1 MKDLERITEL
11 IENEI
16 RPLTSKQDISPNE
29 LKNLGEAVDILKDV
43 ETIKAMKQSEQEG
56 YSFRGSY
63 DDGMSNRYPYMR
75 SHEGG
80 QSMNSYN
87 SYANQRY
94 PMSMEGQ
101 SMTGNSMSMQSMD
114 GQSMDSYGRRGRD
127 GDSDGRYSER
137 RGRDAMGRYT
147 SRDSYGRGESYERGY
162 SGHSERQYMI
172 DRLEDMADDA
182 RTERERQII
191 ERCIA
196 KLER

>member
-1 MKDLERITEL
+1 MKDLERIVEL
-11 IENEI
+11 IESEI
-16 RPLTSKQDISPNE
+16 RPLTSKQDISPSE
-29 LKNLGEAVDILKDV
+29 LENLGEAVDILKDV
-43 ETIKAMKQSEQEG
+43 ETIKAMRNAEKDG
-56 YSFRGSY
+56 YSFGVSY
-63 DDGMSNRYPYMR
+63 DGHVTTNPSTSHRYPYMR
-75 SHEGG
+75 SYDEPHTISHDGH
-80 QSMNSYN
+80 SMGEH
-87 SYANQRY
+87 
-94 PMSMEGQ
+94 SMGEH
-101 SMTGNSMSMQSMD
+101 SMTSYDMT
-114 GQSMDSYGRRGRD
+114 SYGGRKGMD

-147 SRDSYGRGESYERGY
+147 SRDY

>member
-75 SHEGG
+75 SYEGG
-80 QSMNSYN
+80 QSMTSYG
-87 SYANQRY
+87 NQRY
-94 PMSMEGQ
+94 PMNMEGQ
-101 SMTGNSMSMQSMD
+101 SMTGNSMGMQSMD

-127 GDSDGRYSER
+127 GDGDGRYSER

-182 RTERERQII
+182 RTDRERQII
-191 ERCIA
+191 EKCIA

>member
-11 IENEI
+11 IESEI
-16 RPLTSKQDISPNE
+16 RPLTSKQDISPSE
-29 LKNLGEAVDILKDV
+29 LENLGEAVDILKDV
-43 ETIKAMKQSEQEG
+43 ETIKAMRNAEKDG
-56 YSFRGSY
+56 YSFGVSY
-63 DDGMSNRYPYMR
+63 DGHVTTSHRYPYSR
-75 SHEGG
+75 
-80 QSMNSYN
+80 
-87 SYANQRY
+87 
-94 PMSMEGQ
+94 EGQ
-101 SMTGNSMSMQSMD
+101 SMGGHSMD
-114 GQSMDSYGRRGRD
+114 GQSMGRYSMTDHSMDNYSMADGRKGRD

-147 SRDSYGRGESYERGY
+147 SRDSYGRESYEGGY

-182 RTERERQII
+182 RTERERSII